1 MDSFLPTVMPPPPAM
16 IITGTVSR
24 FLPVMRAAPTIS
36 VARRSTK
43 MYSRDPVTS
52 RDSPIV

>member
-24 FLPVMRAAPTIS
+24 FLPVMRAAPAIL
-36 VARRSTK
+36 VACRSTK